1 MTVGM
6 IRIIFPTDFMLLKAV
21 LVLTLQSA
29 CGKLDFVQVI
39 LSEVQ
44 SVLQGSLMS
53 TCICYLVANVN
64 VT

>member
-6 IRIIFPTDFMLLKAV
+6 IRIIFPTDFMLLKTV

-44 SVLQGSLMS
+44 SVLQGLLMS
-53 TCICYLVANVN
+53 TCICCLVANVN